1 MRLNQRRARLN
12 PASIRLPLI
21 ALIDV
26 ILFILLYFM
35 LAGTLAPEEA
45 DLATAL
51 RAEKS
56 QSRSAADLLPQTI
69 HVENAGGAPRFR
81 LGERVLADR
90 AALAGV
96 LRQLPRE
103 LGLVI
108 KVNGDVPVSAAAAAV
123 QACKDAGFT
132 KVSYVP
138 VR

>member
-1 MRLNQRRARLN
+1 MRLSRPRRLD

-35 LAGTLAPEEA
+35 LAGTLAAEEA

-56 QSRSAADLLPQTI
+56 QSAAAADLLPQTVN
-69 HVENAGGAPRFR
+69 VEAVAGVVQFR

-90 AALAGV
+90 AQLTAV
-96 LRQLPRE
+96 LKQLPHE
-103 LGLVI
+103 MGVVI
-108 KVNGDVPVSAAAAAV
+108 KGHGEPPVSAVAAAV
-123 QACKDAGFT
+123 QASKDAGFT

>member
-1 MRLNQRRARLN
+1 MRLARPRGLD

-35 LAGTLAPEEA
+35 MAGTLSAEEA

-51 RAEKS
+51 RAEKA
-56 QSRSAADLLPQTI
+56 QAAAAADLLPQTVT
-69 HVENAGGAPRFR
+69 VESVGGVVQYR
-81 LGERVLADR
+81 LGERVFANREQLTA
-90 AALAGV
+90 V
-96 LRQLPRE
+96 LKQLPRE
-103 LGLVI
+103 MGVVI
-108 KVNGDVPVSAAAAAV
+108 KGHGEPPVSAVAAAV
-123 QACKDAGFT
+123 QASKDAGFT